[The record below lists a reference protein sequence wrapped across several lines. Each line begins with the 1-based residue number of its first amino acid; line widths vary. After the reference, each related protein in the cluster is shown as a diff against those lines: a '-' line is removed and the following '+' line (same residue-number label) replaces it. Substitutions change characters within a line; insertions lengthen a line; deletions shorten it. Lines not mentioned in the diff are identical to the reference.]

1 MIIQSIPYDRSKT
14 NYKQMKYIIVGIGNF
29 GGYLAK
35 RLTNLGHEV
44 IGVDTS
50 ESRIELIKD
59 SITHAIVMDATDAA
73 AVKNL
78 PLKDTDV
85 VIIAIGEDIGASIMS
100 TAIFKQ
106 LKPKRIIGR
115 AINDLHET
123 VIQAI
128 GIDEI
133 IHPEEETA
141 DRLAKRLEMKGV
153 LDSLEISDEYNIV
166 EVKVPERYVEM
177 TVAEADIRKEYY
189 LNILTVIKLEQR
201 KNLLGINTPHKNVIG
216 VVTPEYKF
224 EVDDILLLFGKI
236 KNIQD
241 FLKLGD

>member
-1 MIIQSIPYDRSKT
+1 
-14 NYKQMKYIIVGIGNF
+14 MKYIIVGIGNF

-44 IGVDTS
+44 IGVDTN
-50 ESRIELIKD
+50 EGKIETIKD
-59 SITHAIVMDATDAA
+59 SITHSIVMDATDQT

-106 LKPKRIIGR
+106 LKSKRIIAR

-128 GIDEI
+128 GVDEI

-141 DRLAKRLEMKGV
+141 DRLSKRLEMKGV

-166 EVKVPERYVEM
+166 EVKVPPRYVGM
-177 TVAEADIRKEYY
+177 SVAEADIRKEFY
-189 LNILTVIKLEQR
+189 LNILTIIKVEQK

-216 VVTPEYKF
+216 VVTPDYKF
-224 EVDDILLLFGKI
+224 ASEDILLLFGKI
-236 KNIQD
+236 KNIQE
-241 FLKLGD
+241 FLQLGD

>member
-1 MIIQSIPYDRSKT
+1 
-14 NYKQMKYIIVGIGNF
+14 MKYIIVGIGNF

-44 IGVDTS
+44 IGVDS
-50 ESRIELIKD
+50 NESKIEMIKD
-59 SITHAIVMDATDAA
+59 SITHSIVMDATDQA

-106 LKPKRIIGR
+106 LKSKRIIGR

-123 VIQAI
+123 VLQAI

-141 DRLAKRLEMKGV
+141 DRLAKRLQMKGV

-166 EVKVPERYVEM
+166 EVKVPKRYEKM
-177 TVAEADIRKEYY
+177 TVAEADIRKEYF
-189 LNILTVIKLEQR
+189 LNILTVIKIEQK

-216 VVTPEYKF
+216 VVTPNYTF
-224 EVDDILLLFGKI
+224 EPEDILLLFGKI
-236 KNIQD
+236 KNIHE
-241 FLKLGD
+241 FLQLGD

>member
-1 MIIQSIPYDRSKT
+1 
-14 NYKQMKYIIVGIGNF
+14 MKYIIVGIGNF

-50 ESRIELIKD
+50 ESRIEMIKD
-59 SITHAIVMDATDAA
+59 SITHSIVMDATDQA

-106 LKPKRIIGR
+106 LKSKRIIAR

-128 GIDEI
+128 GVDEI

-141 DRLAKRLEMKGV
+141 DRLSKRLEMKGV

-166 EVKVPERYVEM
+166 EVKVPKRYLEM

-189 LNILTVIKLEQR
+189 LNILTVIKIEQK

-216 VVTPEYKF
+216 VVTPDYKF
-224 EVDDILLLFGKI
+224 APEDILLLFGKI

-241 FLKLGD
+241 FLHLGD

>member
-1 MIIQSIPYDRSKT
+1 
-14 NYKQMKYIIVGIGNF
+14 MKYIIVGIGNF

-44 IGVDTS
+44 IGIDS
-50 ESRIELIKD
+50 NESRIELIKD
-59 SITHAIVMDATDAA
+59 NITHSIVMDATDPA

-85 VIIAIGEDIGASIMS
+85 VIIAIGENIGASIMS

-106 LKPKRIIGR
+106 LKSKRIIAR

-128 GIDEI
+128 GVDEI

-166 EVKVPERYVEM
+166 EVKVPPRYVGM
-177 TVAEADIRKEYY
+177 SVSEADIRKEFF
-189 LNILTVIKLEQR
+189 LNILTVIKIEQK
-201 KNLLGINTPHKNVIG
+201 KNLLGINTPYKNVIG

-224 EVDDILLLFGKI
+224 DTEDILLLFGKI
-236 KNIQD
+236 KNIQQ
-241 FLKLGD
+241 FLALGD

>member
-1 MIIQSIPYDRSKT
+1 
-14 NYKQMKYIIVGIGNF
+14 MKYIIVGIGNF

-44 IGVDTS
+44 IGIDS
-50 ESRIELIKD
+50 NESKIESIKD
-59 SITHAIVMDATDAA
+59 SITHSIVMDATDQA

-78 PLKDTDV
+78 PLKDTDI
-85 VIIAIGEDIGASIMS
+85 VIIAIGEDVGSSIMS

-106 LKPKRIIGR
+106 LKSKRIIAR

-128 GIDEI
+128 GVDEI

-166 EVKVPERYVEM
+166 EVKVPKRYVDM
-177 TVAEADIRKEYY
+177 TVAKADIRKEYY
-189 LNILTVIKLEQR
+189 LNILTIIRIEQK

-216 VVTPEYKF
+216 VVTPDYKF
-224 EVDDILLLFGKI
+224 AHEDILLLFGKI

-241 FLKLGD
+241 FLNLGD

>member
-1 MIIQSIPYDRSKT
+1 
-14 NYKQMKYIIVGIGNF
+14 MKYIIVGIGNF

-44 IGVDTS
+44 IGVDSS

-59 SITHAIVMDATDAA
+59 SITHSIVMDATDQA

-78 PLKDTDV
+78 PLKETDV

-106 LKPKRIIGR
+106 LKSKRIIAR

-128 GIDEI
+128 GVDEI

-141 DRLAKRLEMKGV
+141 DRLSKRLEMKGV

-166 EVKVPERYVEM
+166 EVKVPGRYVEM
-177 TVAEADIRKEYY
+177 TVAEADIRKEFY
-189 LNILTVIKLEQR
+189 LNILTIIKIEQK
-201 KNLLGINTPHKNVIG
+201 KNLLGINTPYKNVIG
-216 VVTPEYKF
+216 VVTPEYAF
-224 EVDDILLLFGKI
+224 EAEDILLLFGKV
-236 KNIQD
+236 KNIQE
-241 FLKLGD
+241 FLKFDD

>member
-1 MIIQSIPYDRSKT
+1 
-14 NYKQMKYIIVGIGNF
+14 MKYIIVGIGNF

-44 IGVDTS
+44 IGIDTS
-50 ESRIELIKD
+50 ESKIEMIKN
-59 SITHAIVMDATDAA
+59 SITHSIVMDATDQA

-106 LKPKRIIGR
+106 LKSKRIIAR

-128 GIDEI
+128 GVDEI

-141 DRLAKRLEMKGV
+141 DRLSKRLEMKGV

-166 EVKVPERYVEM
+166 EVKVPKRYVEM
-177 TVAEADIRKEYY
+177 TVAEADIRKEYF
-189 LNILTVIKLEQR
+189 LNILTIIKIEQK

-224 EVDDILLLFGKI
+224 DAADILLLFGKI

-241 FLKLGD
+241 FLSLED

>member
-1 MIIQSIPYDRSKT
+1 
-14 NYKQMKYIIVGIGNF
+14 MKYIIVGIGNF

-50 ESRIELIKD
+50 ESRIEMIKD
-59 SITHAIVMDATDAA
+59 SITHSIVMDATDQA

-78 PLKDTDV
+78 PLKDTDI

-106 LKPKRIIGR
+106 LKSKRIIAR
-115 AINDLHET
+115 AINSLHET

-128 GIDEI
+128 GVDEI

-141 DRLAKRLEMKGV
+141 DRLSKRLEMKGV

-166 EVKVPERYVEM
+166 EVKVPERYVGM
-177 TVAEADIRKEYY
+177 TVADADIRKEFY

-201 KNLLGINTPHKNVIG
+201 KNLLGINTPYKNVIG
-216 VVTPEYKF
+216 VVTPEYNF
-224 EVDDILLLFGKI
+224 DADDILLLFGKI
-236 KNIQD
+236 NNIQD

>member
-1 MIIQSIPYDRSKT
+1 
-14 NYKQMKYIIVGIGNF
+14 MKYIIVGIGNF

-59 SITHAIVMDATDAA
+59 SITHSIVMDATDQA

-106 LKPKRIIGR
+106 LKSKRIIAR

-128 GIDEI
+128 GVDEI

-141 DRLAKRLEMKGV
+141 DRLSKRLEMKGV

-166 EVKVPERYVEM
+166 EVKVPKRYLEM

-189 LNILTVIKLEQR
+189 LNILTVIKIEQK
-201 KNLLGINTPHKNVIG
+201 KNLLGINTPHKHVIG
-216 VVTPEYKF
+216 VVTPDYKF
-224 EVDDILLLFGKI
+224 APEDILLLFGKI

-241 FLKLGD
+241 FLHLGD

>member
-1 MIIQSIPYDRSKT
+1 
-14 NYKQMKYIIVGIGNF
+14 MKYIIVGIGNF

-44 IGVDTS
+44 IGVDSS
-50 ESRIELIKD
+50 ESRIEMIKD
-59 SITHAIVMDATDAA
+59 SITHSIVMDATDLA

-85 VIIAIGEDIGASIMS
+85 VIISIGEDVGASIMS

-106 LKPKRIIGR
+106 LNPKRIIAR
-115 AINDLHET
+115 AINNLHET

-128 GIDEI
+128 GVDEI

-141 DRLAKRLEMKGV
+141 DRLAKRLQMKGV

-166 EVKVPERYVEM
+166 EVKIPKRYVNM
-177 TVAEADIRKEYY
+177 TVADADIRKEFY
-189 LNILTVIKLEQR
+189 LNILTVIKMEQK

-224 EVDDILLLFGKI
+224 ESGDILLLFGKI
-236 KNIQD
+236 KNIQE
-241 FLKLGD
+241 FLQLGD

>member
-1 MIIQSIPYDRSKT
+1 
-14 NYKQMKYIIVGIGNF
+14 MKYIIVGLGIF

-59 SITHAIVMDATDAA
+59 SITHAIVMDATDQV

-106 LKPKRIIGR
+106 LKSKRIIGR
-115 AINDLHET
+115 AINNLHET

-166 EVKVPERYVEM
+166 EVKVPKRYVEM
-177 TVAEADIRKEYY
+177 TVAEADIRKEYL
-189 LNILTVIKLEQR
+189 LNILTIIKLEQK

-224 EVDDILLLFGKI
+224 EAGDILLLFGKI

-241 FLKLGD
+241 FLNLGD

>member
-1 MIIQSIPYDRSKT
+1 
-14 NYKQMKYIIVGIGNF
+14 MKYIIVGLGNF

-35 RLTNLGHEV
+35 LLTNLGHEV
-44 IGVDTS
+44 IGIDNL
-50 ESRIELIKD
+50 ESRIEIVKD
-59 SITHAIVMDATDAA
+59 SITHAIVMDATDQA

-78 PLKDTDV
+78 PLKDTDI
-85 VIIAIGEDIGASIMS
+85 VIIAIGEDLGASIMS
-100 TAIFKQ
+100 IAIFKQ
-106 LKPKRIIGR
+106 LKSKRIIAR

-128 GIDEI
+128 GVDEI

-141 DRLAKRLEMKGV
+141 DRLSKRLEMKGV

-166 EVKVPERYVEM
+166 EVKVPKRYVEM
-177 TVAEADIRKEYY
+177 TVSEADIRKEYY
-189 LNILTVIKLEQR
+189 LNILTIIKLEQK
-201 KNLLGINTPHKNVIG
+201 KNLLGMNTPHKNVIG

-224 EVDDILLLFGKI
+224 ESEDILLLFGKI
-236 KNIQD
+236 NNIQE

>member
-1 MIIQSIPYDRSKT
+1 
-14 NYKQMKYIIVGIGNF
+14 MKYIIVGIGNF

-44 IGVDTS
+44 IGIDS
-50 ESRIELIKD
+50 NESKIESIKD
-59 SITHAIVMDATDAA
+59 SITHSIVMDATDQA

-78 PLKDTDV
+78 PLKDTDI
-85 VIIAIGEDIGASIMS
+85 VIIAIGEDVGSSIMS

-106 LKPKRIIGR
+106 LKSKRIIAR

-128 GIDEI
+128 GVDEI

-166 EVKVPERYVEM
+166 EVKVPKRYVAM
-177 TVAEADIRKEYY
+177 TVAKADIRKEYY
-189 LNILTVIKLEQR
+189 LNILTIIRIEQK

-216 VVTPEYKF
+216 VVTPDYKF
-224 EVDDILLLFGKI
+224 APEDILLLFGKI

-241 FLKLGD
+241 FLHLGD

>member
-1 MIIQSIPYDRSKT
+1 
-14 NYKQMKYIIVGIGNF
+14 MKYIIVGIGNF

-44 IGVDTS
+44 IGVDS
-50 ESRIELIKD
+50 NESRIEMIKD
-59 SITHAIVMDATDAA
+59 SITHSIVMDATDQA

-78 PLKDTDV
+78 PLKETDV

-100 TAIFKQ
+100 IAIFKQ
-106 LKPKRIIGR
+106 LSSKRIIAR
-115 AINDLHET
+115 AINSLHET

-128 GIDEI
+128 GVDEI

-141 DRLAKRLEMKGV
+141 DRLAKRLQMKGV

-166 EVKVPERYVEM
+166 EVKLPKRYQEM
-177 TVAEADIRKEYY
+177 TVSEADIRKEYN
-189 LNILTVIKLEQR
+189 LNILTIIKIEQK

-224 EVDDILLLFGKI
+224 AEGDILLLFGKI
-236 KNIQD
+236 KNIQE
-241 FLKLGD
+241 FLELGD

>member
-1 MIIQSIPYDRSKT
+1 
-14 NYKQMKYIIVGIGNF
+14 MKYIIVGIGNF

-44 IGVDTS
+44 IGIDTS
-50 ESRIELIKD
+50 ESKIETIKD
-59 SITHAIVMDATDAA
+59 SITHSIVMDATDQA

-106 LKPKRIIGR
+106 LKSKRIIAR

-128 GIDEI
+128 GVDEI

-141 DRLAKRLEMKGV
+141 DRLSKRLEMKGV

-166 EVKVPERYVEM
+166 EVKVPKRYVGM
-177 TVAEADIRKEYY
+177 SVAKADIRKEYY
-189 LNILTVIKLEQR
+189 LNILTIIKIEQK

-224 EVDDILLLFGKI
+224 ENEDVLLLFGKI

-241 FLKLGD
+241 FLSLED

>member
-1 MIIQSIPYDRSKT
+1 
-14 NYKQMKYIIVGIGNF
+14 MKYIIVGIGNF

-44 IGVDTS
+44 IGVDSS

-59 SITHAIVMDATDAA
+59 SITHSIVMDATDQA

-106 LKPKRIIGR
+106 LKSNRIIAR
-115 AINDLHET
+115 AINQLHET

-128 GIDEI
+128 GVDEI

-141 DRLAKRLEMKGV
+141 DRLSKRLEMKGV

-166 EVKVPERYVEM
+166 EVKVPSRYVGM
-177 TVAEADIRKEYY
+177 TVAEADIRKEFY
-189 LNILTVIKLEQR
+189 LNILTIIKIEQR
-201 KNLLGINTPHKNVIG
+201 KNLLGINTPYKNVIG

-224 EVDDILLLFGKI
+224 ENEDVLLLFGKI

>member
-1 MIIQSIPYDRSKT
+1 
-14 NYKQMKYIIVGIGNF
+14 MKYIIVGIGNF

-44 IGVDTS
+44 IGVDLS

-59 SITHAIVMDATDAA
+59 SITHSIVMDATDQA

-106 LKPKRIIGR
+106 LKSNRIIAR
-115 AINDLHET
+115 AINQLHET

-128 GIDEI
+128 GVDEI

-141 DRLAKRLEMKGV
+141 DRLSKRLEMKGV

-166 EVKVPERYVEM
+166 EVKVPTRYVGM
-177 TVAEADIRKEYY
+177 TVAEADIRKDFY
-189 LNILTVIKLEQR
+189 LNILTIIKIEQK

-216 VVTPEYKF
+216 VVTPEYRF
-224 EVDDILLLFGKI
+224 EEEDILLFFGKI

>member
-1 MIIQSIPYDRSKT
+1 MRDSIWPLRK
-14 NYKQMKYIIVGIGNF
+14 NYNHMKYIIVGIGNF

-50 ESRIELIKD
+50 ESRIEMIKD
-59 SITHAIVMDATDAA
+59 SITHSIVMDATDQA

-106 LKPKRIIGR
+106 LKSKRIIAR

-128 GIDEI
+128 GVDEI

-141 DRLAKRLEMKGV
+141 DRLSKRLEMKGV

-166 EVKVPERYVEM
+166 EVKVPKRYLEM

-189 LNILTVIKLEQR
+189 LNILTVIKIEQK

-216 VVTPEYKF
+216 VVTPDYKF
-224 EVDDILLLFGKI
+224 APEDILLLFGKI

-241 FLKLGD
+241 FLHLGD

>member
-1 MIIQSIPYDRSKT
+1 
-14 NYKQMKYIIVGIGNF
+14 MKYIIVGIGNF

-44 IGVDTS
+44 IGVDSS
-50 ESRIELIKD
+50 ESRIEMIKD
-59 SITHAIVMDATDAA
+59 SITHSVVMDATDQA

-106 LKPKRIIGR
+106 LKSTRIIAR

-128 GIDEI
+128 GVDEI

-141 DRLAKRLEMKGV
+141 DRLSKRLEMKGV

-166 EVKVPERYVEM
+166 EVKVPARYVEM
-177 TVAEADIRKEYY
+177 TVAEADIRKEYF
-189 LNILTVIKLEQR
+189 LNILTVIKIEQK

-216 VVTPEYKF
+216 VVTPEYTF
-224 EVDDILLLFGKI
+224 EADDILLLFGKI

>member
-1 MIIQSIPYDRSKT
+1 
-14 NYKQMKYIIVGIGNF
+14 MKYII

-44 IGVDTS
+44 IGVDSS

-59 SITHAIVMDATDAA
+59 SITHSIVMDATDQA

-106 LKPKRIIGR
+106 LKSNRIIAR
-115 AINDLHET
+115 AINQLHET

-128 GIDEI
+128 GVDEI

-141 DRLAKRLEMKGV
+141 DRLSKRLEMKGV

-166 EVKVPERYVEM
+166 EVKVPSRYVGM
-177 TVAEADIRKEYY
+177 TVAAADIRKEFY
-189 LNILTVIKLEQR
+189 LNILTIIKIEQR

-224 EVDDILLLFGKI
+224 ENEDILLLFGKI

>member
-1 MIIQSIPYDRSKT
+1 
-14 NYKQMKYIIVGIGNF
+14 MKYIIVGIGNF

-44 IGVDTS
+44 IGVDSS
-50 ESRIELIKD
+50 ESRIEMIKD
-59 SITHAIVMDATDAA
+59 SITHSIVMDATDQA

-78 PLKDTDV
+78 PLKETDV

-106 LKPKRIIGR
+106 LKSKRIIAR

-128 GIDEI
+128 GVDEI

-141 DRLAKRLEMKGV
+141 DRLSKRLEMKGV

-166 EVKVPERYVEM
+166 EVKVPARYVDLS
-177 TVAEADIRKEYY
+177 VADADIRKEFY
-189 LNILTVIKLEQR
+189 LNILTIIKIEQK

-216 VVTPEYKF
+216 VVTPDYTF
-224 EVDDILLLFGKI
+224 ESDDILLLFGKI
-236 KNIQD
+236 KNIQE

>member
-1 MIIQSIPYDRSKT
+1 
-14 NYKQMKYIIVGIGNF
+14 MKYIIVGLGIF

-50 ESRIELIKD
+50 ENRIELIKD
-59 SITHAIVMDATDAA
+59 SITHAIVMDATDQV

-106 LKPKRIIGR
+106 LKSKRIIGR
-115 AINDLHET
+115 AINNLHET

-177 TVAEADIRKEYY
+177 TVTEADIRKEYH
-189 LNILTVIKLEQR
+189 LNILTIIKLEQK
-201 KNLLGINTPHKNVIG
+201 KNLLGINTPRKNVIG

-224 EVDDILLLFGKI
+224 EAGDILLLFGKI

>member
-1 MIIQSIPYDRSKT
+1 
-14 NYKQMKYIIVGIGNF
+14 MKYIIVGLGIF

-59 SITHAIVMDATDAA
+59 SITHAIVMDATDQV

-106 LKPKRIIGR
+106 LKSKRIIGR
-115 AINDLHET
+115 AINNLHET

-166 EVKVPERYVEM
+166 EVKVPKRYVEM

-189 LNILTVIKLEQR
+189 LNILTIIKLEQR

-224 EVDDILLLFGKI
+224 EADDILLLFGKI